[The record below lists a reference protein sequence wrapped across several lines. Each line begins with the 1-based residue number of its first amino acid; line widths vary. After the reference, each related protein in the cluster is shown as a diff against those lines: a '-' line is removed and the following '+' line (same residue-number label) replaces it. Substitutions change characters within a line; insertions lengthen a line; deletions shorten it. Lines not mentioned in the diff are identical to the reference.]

1 MLRRAI
7 RIHPAGTWSEADA
20 DRTVTLNHS
29 DRFRRRV
36 QLHDDAGEPF
46 LLDLPR
52 AVQFGDGD
60 GLAFDVGGMLRVV
73 AAAERLAEV
82 RARSP
87 EELARLAWHLGNR
100 HQAVQVVGGAIRL
113 PWDHVLVDMLVGLG
127 AVVTA
132 VDAPFSPEQGAYGGG
147 GGHGGHDHGHSHA
160 YHGHG
165 HAHDCDLGPVHDHG
179 C

>member
-1 MLRRAI
+1 M
-7 RIHPAGTWSEADA
+7 
-20 DRTVTLNHS
+20 
-29 DRFRRRV
+29 

-52 AVQFGDGD
+52 TVQLGDGD
-60 GLAFDVGGMLRVV
+60 GLVLDVGGMLRVV

-113 PWDHVLVDMLVGLG
+113 PWDHGLVDMLVGMG
-127 AVVTA
+127 AVVTV
-132 VDAPFSPEQGAYGGG
+132 VDAPFFPEAGA
-147 GGHGGHDHGHSHA
+147 HGSGAGHDHDHR
-160 YHGHG
+160 HGHHD